1 MEDVVTPGP
10 EASGGVPARSSVMD
24 RDLREI
30 TSRLDTELT
39 SLSGRSL
46 LITGGAGFLG
56 HYLAQVP
63 LHWNETSRGER
74 SPIRVTVCDNFMR
87 GMPAWLGDR
96 RGDPHLEVVQL
107 DVSRGVPTALVDD
120 HAFFIHAAS
129 IASPT
134 YYRKHPLETMD
145 ANVMGLRTLLD
156 ACARRNDRH
165 RPVEGFLHF
174 SSSEIYGNPEPEHIP
189 TPEDYPGR
197 VSCTGPRACYDESKR
212 YSETLCAIIGDVH
225 GLPVTMVRPFNNY
238 GPGLS
243 LSDRRVVADF
253 ARDILKGRDIT
264 LLSDGSPTRT
274 FCYVGDAVVGY
285 YRALVGGRR
294 GEAYNIGTDGPEVS
308 MGELAERMTEVARRL
323 FGYAGE
329 VRQRSSGDPHY
340 LTDNPTRR
348 CPDLT
353 KARTHLGYE
362 PQVGLEE
369 GLERTLRW
377 YAETQGANP

>member
-1 MEDVVTPGP
+1 MEDLVSPGP
-10 EASGGVPARSSVMD
+10 EASGGAASRPSVVD

-30 TSRLDTELT
+30 SSRLGAELAD
-39 SLSGRSL
+39 LAGRSL

-63 LHWNETSRGER
+63 LHWNETSRGQR

-87 GMPAWLGDR
+87 GVPAWLEDR
-96 RGDPHLEVVQL
+96 RGDPHLEVVQT
-107 DVSRGVPTALVDD
+107 DVSRGISGALVDE
-120 HAFFIHAAS
+120 HEFFIHAAS

-134 YYRKHPLETMD
+134 YYRKYPLETMD

-156 ACARRNDRH
+156 ACARRNGHH
-165 RPVEGFLHF
+165 RPVKGFLHF
-174 SSSEIYGNPEPEHIP
+174 SSSEIYGDPEPEFIP

-197 VSCTGPRACYDESKR
+197 VSCTGPRSCYDESKR
-212 YSETLCAIIGDVH
+212 YSETLCATVGDVY
-225 GLPVTMVRPFNNY
+225 GLPVIMVRPFNNY

-253 ARDILKGRDIT
+253 ARDILRGRDIT

-274 FCYVGDAVVGY
+274 FCYVGDALVGY
-285 YRALVGGRR
+285 YQALVRGRR
-294 GEAYNIGTDGPEVS
+294 GEAYNIGSDGPEVS
-308 MGELAERMTEVARRL
+308 MRELAERMTEAGRRL
-323 FGYAGE
+323 FGYSGR

-348 CPDLT
+348 CPDLA

-362 PQVGLEE
+362 PRVGLEE

-377 YAETQGANP
+377 YAEIQEANP